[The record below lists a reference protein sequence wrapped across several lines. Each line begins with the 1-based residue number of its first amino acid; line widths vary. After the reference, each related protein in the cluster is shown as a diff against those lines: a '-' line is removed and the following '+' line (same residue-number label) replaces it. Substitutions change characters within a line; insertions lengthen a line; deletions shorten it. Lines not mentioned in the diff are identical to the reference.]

1 MDCPQ
6 QDNDVLRAACRVL
19 RAVCVPCVMATALR
33 RERTVQ
39 EEVGERWVECGRLVS
54 EREIAQLK
62 FITMG
67 SGCAAAAA
75 LLLPLAVAMT
85 VADTV

>member
-1 MDCPQ
+1 MWAGGQ
-6 QDNDVLRAACRVL
+6 
-19 RAVCVPCVMATALR
+19 
-33 RERTVQ
+33 
-39 EEVGERWVECGRLVS
+39 LVS

>member
-19 RAVCVPCVMATALR
+19 RAVCAVCDGNSLTTRKDIAGGG
-33 RERTVQ
+33 
-39 EEVGERWVECGRLVS
+39 GEGWLECGRLVS

>member
-1 MDCPQ
+1 
-6 QDNDVLRAACRVL
+6 
-19 RAVCVPCVMATALR
+19 MATALR
-33 RERTVQ
+33 HESRVQGRRES
-39 EEVGERWVECGRLVS
+39 GRLVS

>member
-1 MDCPQ
+1 M
-6 QDNDVLRAACRVL
+6 ACQR
-19 RAVCVPCVMATALR
+19 
-33 RERTVQ
+33 
-39 EEVGERWVECGRLVS
+39 